1 MLYTGKK
8 GSYFSFFGE
17 IMKKLLITL
26 IMSLPLTVF
35 SSTLVILECELLEG
49 GTIEDVKR
57 INSEWVKSVN
67 KLNDKKV
74 SSQVLEAVLADNTE
88 GFMYIDTYEDSI
100 HWGQIRYEIKNGSI
114 QDIDDQFDSVS
125 KCTSGRMYDAEQS

>member
-1 MLYTGKK
+1 
-8 GSYFSFFGE
+8 
-17 IMKKLLITL
+17 MKKLLITL
-26 IMSLPLTVF
+26 IMSLPLAVF

-74 SSQVLEAVLADNTE
+74 SSQVLEAVFADNTE

-114 QDIDDQFDSVS
+114 QNIDDQFDSVS

>member
-1 MLYTGKK
+1 
-8 GSYFSFFGE
+8 
-17 IMKKLLITL
+17 MKKI
-26 IMSLPLTVF
+26 IMAIFLSFPLAIF

-57 INSEWVKSVN
+57 INSAWVKSVN
-67 KLNDKKV
+67 ELNDKKV
-74 SSQVLEAVLADNTE
+74 KSQVLEAVLADNIE

-114 QDIDDQFDSVS
+114 QDIDEQFDSVS
-125 KCTSGRMYDAEQS
+125 KCTAGKMYHAEES

>member
-1 MLYTGKK
+1 
-8 GSYFSFFGE
+8 
-17 IMKKLLITL
+17 MKKLILSMLLTISY
-26 IMSLPLTVF
+26 SLS

-49 GTIEDVKR
+49 GSIEDVKR

-67 KLNDKKV
+67 KLNSKKV
-74 SSQVLEAVLADNTE
+74 RSQVLEAVLSDNTE

-114 QDIDDQFDSVS
+114 QSIDDQFDSVS
-125 KCTSGRMYDAEQS
+125 KCTTGRMYDAEDS

>member
-1 MLYTGKK
+1 
-8 GSYFSFFGE
+8 
-17 IMKKLLITL
+17 MKKILMGLIL
-26 IMSLPLTVF
+26 SFPLTIF

-57 INSEWVKSVN
+57 INSAWVESVN

-74 SSQVLEAVLADNTE
+74 SSQVLEAVLSDNTE
-88 GFMYIDTYEDSI
+88 SFMYIDSYEDSI

-114 QDIDDQFDSVS
+114 QNIDEQFDSVS
-125 KCTSGRMYDAEQS
+125 KCTTGKMYDAEQS

>member
-1 MLYTGKK
+1 
-8 GSYFSFFGE
+8 
-17 IMKKLLITL
+17 MKKILMGLIL
-26 IMSLPLTVF
+26 SFPLTIF

-57 INSEWVKSVN
+57 INSAWVESVN

-74 SSQVLEAVLADNTE
+74 SSQVLEAVLSDNTE
-88 GFMYIDTYEDSI
+88 GFMYIDSYEDSI

-114 QDIDDQFDSVS
+114 KILMNNLIQFLNAQLEKCMMPS
-125 KCTSGRMYDAEQS
+125 KVNYSGSLQ

>member
-1 MLYTGKK
+1 
-8 GSYFSFFGE
+8 
-17 IMKKLLITL
+17 MKKLLITL

-67 KLNDKKV
+67 ELNDKKV

-114 QDIDDQFDSVS
+114 QNIDDQFDSVS

>member
-1 MLYTGKK
+1 
-8 GSYFSFFGE
+8 
-17 IMKKLLITL
+17 MKKI
-26 IMSLPLTVF
+26 IMAIFLSFPLAIF

-57 INSEWVKSVN
+57 INSAWVKSVN
-67 KLNDKKV
+67 ELNDKKV
-74 SSQVLEAVLADNTE
+74 RSQVLEAVLADNIE

-114 QDIDDQFDSVS
+114 QEIDEQFDSVS
-125 KCTSGRMYDAEQS
+125 KCTAGKMYDAEESQSSKLLTIAGIIS

>member
-1 MLYTGKK
+1 
-8 GSYFSFFGE
+8 
-17 IMKKLLITL
+17 MKKLLITL

-67 KLNDKKV
+67 ELNDKKV

-100 HWGQIRYEIKNGSI
+100 HWGQIRYKIKNGSI
-114 QDIDDQFDSVS
+114 QNIDDQFDSVS
-125 KCTSGRMYDAEQS
+125 KCTSGKMYDAEQS

>member
-1 MLYTGKK
+1 
-8 GSYFSFFGE
+8 
-17 IMKKLLITL
+17 MKKLLITL

-67 KLNDKKV
+67 ELNDKKV

-114 QDIDDQFDSVS
+114 QNIDDQFDSVS
-125 KCTSGRMYDAEQS
+125 KCTSGKMYDAEQS

>member
-1 MLYTGKK
+1 
-8 GSYFSFFGE
+8 
-17 IMKKLLITL
+17 MKKLMISIFL
-26 IMSLPLTVF
+26 SLPLSIF

-57 INSEWVKSVN
+57 INSAWVKSVN
-67 KLNDKKV
+67 ELNEKKV
-74 SSQVLEAVLADNTE
+74 KSQVLEAVLADNTE

-114 QDIDDQFDSVS
+114 QKMRSL
-125 KCTSGRMYDAEQS
+125 